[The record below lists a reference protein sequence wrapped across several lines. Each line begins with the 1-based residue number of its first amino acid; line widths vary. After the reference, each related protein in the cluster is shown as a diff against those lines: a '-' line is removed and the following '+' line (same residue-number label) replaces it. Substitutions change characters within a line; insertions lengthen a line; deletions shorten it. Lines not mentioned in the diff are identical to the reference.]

1 MRGGRG
7 DGQNAERGAVA
18 TAGSGGIFAAGRDS
32 ADRPSEN
39 IGLEAFVRLLMILP
53 VAGCRLP
60 VRVLRWSEVTRIAVV
75 IFLMVT
81 AATVAS
87 GRYS

>member
-18 TAGSGGIFAAGRDS
+18 DGWQWWSFCRGCDS
-32 ADRPSEN
+32 ADCPSEN
-39 IGLEAFVRLLMILP
+39 IGLEAFVRPLMILP